1 MDIKGKL
8 DIYQH
13 DIVLF
18 KYSSYHI
25 QIKFRIEV
33 KNKLIKTDSI
43 PFFFYK
49 TKFQMKWIKIN

>member
-49 TKFQMKWIKIN
+49 TKFQMK